1 MVKMEM
7 DDNTAAVLLA
17 VLCASS
23 SAQAEILKAGG
34 LDKETTED
42 IEVQNHVTGVIIE
55 GIAQNLGI
63 DIEGDE
69 PEVAH

>member
-7 DDNTAAVLLA
+7 DDNTAVVLLT
-17 VLCASS
+17 VLCTASN
-23 SAQAEILKAGG
+23 AQTEILKAGG

-42 IEVQNHVTGVIIE
+42 IAAQNHVTGVIIE
-55 GIAQNLGI
+55 GIAQKLGI
-63 DIEGDE
+63 DIDGDE